1 MQPRRYRFRQELDG
15 TWTVFDVFTGLPVV
29 FGNEGAALGYT
40 KGKAEDVA
48 YLMNVHDSLKRG
60 VSFLPKK
67 TA

>member
-1 MQPRRYRFRQELDG
+1 M
-15 TWTVFDVFTGLPVV
+15 FDVFTGLPVV
-29 FGNEGAALGYT
+29 VGNEGAAIGYT
-40 KGKAEDVA
+40 KEEAEDVV